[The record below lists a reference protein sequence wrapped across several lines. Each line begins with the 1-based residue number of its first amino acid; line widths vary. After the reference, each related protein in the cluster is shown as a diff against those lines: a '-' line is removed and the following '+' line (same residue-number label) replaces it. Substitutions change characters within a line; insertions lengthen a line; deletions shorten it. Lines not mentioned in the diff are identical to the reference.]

1 MASKKNKK
9 RNAKTAQKIDT
20 STPKERNLV
29 HLQMILAGKSGGQKM
44 GDRRTKRNRTRGAK
58 NRKAIREQW

>member
-1 MASKKNKK
+1 MASKKKK
-9 RNAKTAQKIDT
+9 RNAKTAQKVDT
-20 STPKERNLV
+20 SVPKERNV
-29 HLQMILAGKSGGQKM
+29 IHLQMILAGKSKGQKM